1 MSLDKKTKGALVEL
15 LREHGE
21 EPPTRWTKVELRQR
35 LIELNPS
42 LDKTISKEAKMT
54 ELQQW
59 VGKINRASVK
69 KANLVQLCQDELQLT
84 LSGNETVA
92 TLEKLAMQRASVL
105 AKPMAQDYVGFGKH
119 AGLEYQDIN
128 EFQPAYREW
137 VLKTD
142 AEETGCDYRLRRLAV
157 WLRENPV
164 RKGSQRD
171 LPVRGQPKSKAMFR
185 PSGATGSTTP
195 PATEMS
201 PSAPSVVDR
210 DMIAI
215 LQNLAGTVQD
225 LQQEM
230 AELKGER
237 PRKKD
242 QKTTKSVSDTTSE
255 GYTKDYEAL
264 GDLSAGRASQLEQQ
278 SWEIV
283 GCEPNSFLTTAVQD
297 LIGSVE
303 AAKRLSTWNGA
314 NLGTSEGVKL
324 ILQQVC
330 FSQPGFVW
338 LTTPDSAFSPMQHSN
353 SRTDA
358 QKEDLQRKRAVARKT
373 FEGAAIVYRY
383 CIQQGIHC
391 AWVMSEKSDAWRL
404 PLLQNL
410 IRQYQAQQA
419 VTHGCRVGLRSM
431 EDNRTVKKGWKLI
444 TSHARNAKDRLPY
457 QNGSEKGG
465 ELQIFDQASG
475 IQGDPTPK
483 APQVQD
489 VVPENLQHETY
500 AAEELQEAEDLAK
513 QLLRQKD
520 FSEASCLQL
529 IHRMPMKAHPSRT
542 GQLGPEKVQYHVFG
556 AYAYGAQ
563 FGVSNR
569 TEQMKQCVKY
579 LNAFMKAHARDHR
592 RWTSMVLSVNNKLP
606 LHRDVNNEANQPN
619 MVLGLGSYSGGEL
632 WVQETIQ
639 AREMGIAT
647 SEERPL
653 TKKTTPHGEDV
664 WGRECLGVF
673 AVGGDQASRD
683 KETEKIKKQLYLL
696 HAATGHC
703 STKHL
708 VTALKRRNARPEV
721 IKLASEFRCSICEE
735 RQKLMPRHLAS
746 LEPLPPKFHTI
757 SADVGHWTHP
767 ETQEQHQFLVVI
779 DEGSRFRVARMV
791 SKGPKQQPSGAT
803 CVQYLRE
810 GWAQIFGNPRTLR
823 LDPAGSF
830 RSQAILDFC
839 DRHQI
844 FLDLVPGEAHW
855 KIGVCEQ
862 AVQGLKS
869 VMDKVCRAEGT
880 LTAEEALSTAVRIF
894 NQRDLVRGYSPVQHV
909 LGQAPDETGRID
921 VATPNLP
928 PELLVENPGT
938 EFAQA
943 VARRT
948 EAEKAHAEWNARQ
961 RLVRAAN
968 SRSRRVMDY
977 QPGELVYFWRQQ
989 HSGKNRQGPQ
999 SKKGVFMGPARILA
1013 TEKKRNPDGTLQDGS
1028 IVWCVRGRQL
1038 IKCCVEQLRRA
1049 SPREELVETLSTQD
1063 NTPWVFT
1070 KVAEQIGGNQFEDVS
1085 QDNPQ
1090 LEEWWR
1096 AQNPEEEIQPAR
1108 RRITEKRSAPP
1119 RVPDD
1124 SEEELVPDQEM
1135 SHPPVQ
1141 RAVASRRARRST
1153 PYAAEG
1159 LGSGEHWCDRV
1170 PEEAWFC
1177 QEQAYWCD
1185 PQAGVQVEVEMP
1197 QTGKGWKQALQ
1208 NFEGYMVGAMKRRAI
1223 EVREKHL
1230 SDEERLQFEG
1240 AKAIEVKN
1248 FVAARAFEA
1257 LPESLR
1263 PSKEQAI
1270 HMRWILT
1277 WKQREDGTMK
1287 AKARAVLLG
1296 FQDPGYAHRSTT
1308 APVMSRQ
1315 SRQLLLQQ
1323 AARRKWSVFK
1333 GDVSGAF
1340 LQGRDYPGVLH
1351 CVPCNEICDALGV
1364 PRDSIMRLRKA
1375 CYGLVD
1381 APLEWY
1387 RSVAEFLAELGL
1399 ERSYSDPC
1407 TWLWRVDG
1415 CLRGM
1420 ISGHVDDFL
1429 FGGSDEDSE
1438 WQGILKRIKDR
1449 FQWGDW
1455 ERDTEG
1461 FTQCGVR
1468 VLRTAEGFELSQ
1480 AQFVEALKEIPLNA
1494 ARKRERREQTSE
1506 REKTQLRALL
1516 GSLSWL
1522 AQQTAP
1528 HLSAPVSLLLSEVSQ
1543 STVDTIVRT
1552 NQLAWQAK
1560 QRKNHSMLIHAFD
1573 EDEPLAMFAW
1583 VDAGSTN
1590 RPDGGSTQG
1599 IFVGIGPQSVL
1610 QDAVGRITPVA
1621 WHSSKVERICRSPG
1635 AAEAQAAVNG
1645 EDTLFFSRYQWGELE
1660 FGDVDSRDA
1669 ERTVNQVVGCLVTD
1683 SRNVY
1688 DKLNT
1693 EVLTIKGAEKRTD
1706 LEMLGLK
1713 EAQCNTGLHIRWVHS
1728 EAQLTNSLTK
1738 AAGGREM
1745 ELYYQMRHQWRIVE
1759 DPQMRSARRRRQEGI
1774 APLTTDQGDERN
1786 I

>member
-1 MSLDKKTKGALVEL
+1 MVAPRLISELQGPAKRLVVGRRADWVSFPGGVQVLLNTLRASLGKPQVSELADHLTRYFRQTRRKAQESMSDYITRKCETYLRAQQALRRVLPQHQKPKTTGTSGGQSWPQQTWSRRTSVESATSATTSQAAAPVVEPTDDQEPTRDDGDAPEPSEGQWSDQQWSPWAGWYNNWQGYSGGWSGTWGYTWNSSYYKDNYGTTGQDETAVVEILPDFVQGWYLLFDASLNTTERNLIHTAVQGDYSLQRIAQELRSQWDDNNIKPRDSRHQASYMGEDDEDYADEEFETMEGFAAEQLTEEGQALVAEAEEEAQAALAALHQARRTLKEARERQHQVKLSRQYFRPGSTRAPSSSSTSSMATRSTSWGRGRGFGARDDSRMTCLKCGKVGHRAANCSQPEQQAQHVEEQTESAPFICYSEAALSATPREDTMTTHEAMTKGWCVVDGGATRTLGSVAAVQSVLDQNARQTGNTKLLQVDTSRKPTFSFGNSSENQCVRTVSLGVQAGSQGALVEL

-42 LDKTISKEAKMT
+42 LDKTISKESKMT

-69 KANLVQLCQDELQLT
+69 QANLVQLCQEELQLT
-84 LSGNETVA
+84 LTGNETVA
-92 TLEKLAMQRASVL
+92 TLEKL
-105 AKPMAQDYVGFGKH
+105 
-119 AGLEYQDIN
+119 DIN
-128 EFQPAYREW
+128 EYQPAYREW
-137 VLKTD
+137 VLRTD
-142 AEETGCDYRLRRLAV
+142 AEETGCDYCLRRLAV

-164 RKGSQRD
+164 RKISQRD

-185 PSGATGSTTP
+185 PSGATGSSTP
-195 PATEMS
+195 PATELS
-201 PSAPSVVDR
+201 PSAPSMVDR

-215 LQNLAGTVQD
+215 LQNLTGTVQD

-242 QKTTKSVSDTTSE
+242 QKTTKPVSDTTSE
-255 GYTKDYEAL
+255 GYTK
-264 GDLSAGRASQLEQQ
+264 
-278 SWEIV
+278 
-283 GCEPNSFLTTAVQD
+283 
-297 LIGSVE
+297 
-303 AAKRLSTWNGA
+303 
-314 NLGTSEGVKL
+314 GVKL
-324 ILQQVC
+324 ILQQVRI
-330 FSQPGFVW
+330 SQPGFVW

-358 QKEDLQRKRAVARKT
+358 QKEELQRKRAV
-373 FEGAAIVYRY
+373 
-383 CIQQGIHC
+383 
-391 AWVMSEKSDAWRL
+391 
-404 PLLQNL
+404 
-410 IRQYQAQQA
+410 
-419 VTHGCRVGLRSM
+419 
-431 EDNRTVKKGWKLI
+431 
-444 TSHARNAKDRLPY
+444 
-457 QNGSEKGG
+457 
-465 ELQIFDQASG
+465 
-475 IQGDPTPK
+475 

-489 VVPENLQHETY
+489 VVPETLQHETY
-500 AAEELQEAEDLAK
+500 AAEDLQQAEELA
-513 QLLRQKD
+513 
-520 FSEASCLQL
+520 
-529 IHRMPMKAHPSRT
+529 RMPMKAHPSRT
-542 GQLGPEKVQYHVFG
+542 GQL
-556 AYAYGAQ
+556 
-563 FGVSNR
+563 
-569 TEQMKQCVKY
+569 
-579 LNAFMKAHARDHR
+579 
-592 RWTSMVLSVNNKLP
+592 
-606 LHRDVNNEANQPN
+606 
-619 MVLGLGSYSGGEL
+619 GEL

-664 WGRECLGVF
+664 WGRRECLGVF
-673 AVGGDQASRD
+673 AVGGDQVSRD
-683 KETEKIKKQLYLL
+683 KETEKIK
-696 HAATGHC
+696 
-703 STKHL
+703 
-708 VTALKRRNARPEV
+708 RNARPEV

-735 RQKLMPRHLAS
+735 
-746 LEPLPPKFHTI
+746 
-757 SADVGHWTHP
+757 
-767 ETQEQHQFLVVI
+767 QHQFLVVI
-779 DEGSRFRVARMV
+779 DEGS
-791 SKGPKQQPSGAT
+791 
-803 CVQYLRE
+803 
-810 GWAQIFGNPRTLR
+810 RTLR

-869 VMDKVCRAEGT
+869 VMEKVCRAEGT

-894 NQRDLVRGYSPVQHV
+894 NQ
-909 LGQAPDETGRID
+909 ID

-943 VARRT
+943 VAR
-948 EAEKAHAEWNARQ
+948 
-961 RLVRAAN
+961 
-968 SRSRRVMDY
+968 RSRRVMDY

-1049 SPREELVETLSTQD
+1049 SPREELVEALSTQD

-1070 KVAEQIGGNQFEDVS
+1070 KVAEQIGGNQFEDAS
-1085 QDNPQ
+1085 QDSPQ

-1119 RVPDD
+1119 RATED
-1124 SEEELVPDQEM
+1124 SDEELVPDQEM
-1135 SHPPVQ
+1135 SHPSAQ
-1141 RAVASRRARRST
+1141 RAVASRRARRSK

-1197 QTGKGWKQALQ
+1197 QTGKGWQQALQ

-1230 SDEERLQFEG
+1230 SDEEPLQFEG

-1270 HMRWILT
+1270 NMRWILT

-1287 AKARAVLLG
+1287 AKARAVLL
-1296 FQDPGYAHRSTT
+1296 
-1308 APVMSRQ
+1308 
-1315 SRQLLLQQ
+1315 
-1323 AARRKWSVFK
+1323 
-1333 GDVSGAF
+1333 
-1340 LQGRDYPGVLH
+1340 GRDYPGVLH

-1364 PRDSIMRLRKA
+1364 PRDSVM
-1375 CYGLVD
+1375 
-1381 APLEWY
+1381 
-1387 RSVAEFLAELGL
+1387 SVAEFLAELG
-1399 ERSYSDPC
+1399 SDQ
-1407 TWLWRVDG
+1407 
-1415 CLRGM
+1415 
-1420 ISGHVDDFL
+1420 
-1429 FGGSDEDSE
+1429 DSE
-1438 WQGILKRIKDR
+1438 WQGILKRIKAR

-1455 ERDTEG
+1455 ERDTE
-1461 FTQCGVR
+1461 
-1468 VLRTAEGFELSQ
+1468 
-1480 AQFVEALKEIPLNA
+1480 
-1494 ARKRERREQTSE
+1494 
-1506 REKTQLRALL
+1506 

-1528 HLSAPVSLLLSEVSQ
+1528 HLSAPVSLLLSE
-1543 STVDTIVRT
+1543 
-1552 NQLAWQAK
+1552 AK

-1583 VDAGSTN
+1583 VDAG
-1590 RPDGGSTQG
+1590 
-1599 IFVGIGPQSVL
+1599 
-1610 QDAVGRITPVA
+1610 AVGRITPVA

-1713 EAQCNTGLHIRWVHS
+1713 EAQRNTGLHIRWVHS
-1728 EAQLTNSLTK
+1728 EAQLANSLTK
-1738 AAGGREM
+1738 AAGGREI